1 MVVVG
6 RAGWDGVGG
15 KWMRGGVDGGWRLAQ
30 GCAVVYGRGQRGV
43 VLGGV
48 ALAAWR
54 ARGARGV
61 VRGGRRG
68 GWEGA

>member
-1 MVVVG
+1 M
-6 RAGWDGVGG
+6 
-15 KWMRGGVDGGWRLAQ
+15 AQ

-54 ARGARGV
+54 ARGARGLF
-61 VRGGRRG
+61 RGGRRG
-68 GWEGA
+68 GREGA

>member
-1 MVVVG
+1 M
-6 RAGWDGVGG
+6 
-15 KWMRGGVDGGWRLAQ
+15 AQ

-54 ARGARGV
+54 ARGARGLF
-61 VRGGRRG
+61 RGGRRG
-68 GWEGA
+68 GRGAKEEILRQTVVREL